1 MSVSQLEEQ
10 MRILSKTAG
19 SLEIMTSALLRD
31 LAQLKGRL
39 ESHSER
45 IKNLEKPNDKS
56 KQSPRNQ

>member
-1 MSVSQLEEQ
+1 

-56 KQSPRNQ
+56 KQSPRNK